1 MIKIKVCS
9 KEVSQGVLPKGKIK
23 RRKLKLS
30 ILTTSSPLS
39 SVKMMSNVNPH
50 EANKTMKKDEGRLVF
65 KLDVQKSRLETQNIS
80 EKDLLVINFVV
91 FLTEALLVHGMQS
104 AHSIS

>member
-1 MIKIKVCS
+1 
-9 KEVSQGVLPKGKIK
+9 
-23 RRKLKLS
+23 
-30 ILTTSSPLS
+30 
-39 SVKMMSNVNPH
+39 MSNVNPH